1 MATTPA
7 TGNTPPIANLTP
19 EELTQELATAIAN
32 SDTTRSTALVDAIRA
47 RMLSDNTMITAL
59 QHINSSNANALTV
72 TT

>member
-1 MATTPA
+1 MATTTG